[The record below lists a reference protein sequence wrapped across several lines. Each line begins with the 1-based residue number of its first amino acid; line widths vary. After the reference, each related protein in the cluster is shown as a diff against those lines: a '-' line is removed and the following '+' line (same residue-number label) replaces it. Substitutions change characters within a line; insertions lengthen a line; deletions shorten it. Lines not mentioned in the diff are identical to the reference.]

1 MLVTPLNRLNRTR
14 PRHAQNIRKKR
25 PFSHSD
31 FINCK
36 FCNFE
41 IAALI
46 HERATN
52 AQIWRFSRDFF
63 RQKQSYCILW
73 SRKKRTGASNVT
85 SPFKLIKMHL
95 FEIPQLMTK
104 PSLFCLS
111 GYRSVTQL
119 FYDNFCVLVI
129 MLRRLDL
136 SVCFFLTIFDCWEQ
150 KKEERLWKQIPFCVQ
165 RTSDA
170 PQSLP
175 DHLNIWFNRVLI
187 TRACKVEISIRMS
200 EPEYSDRELRP
211 TEPTAQRPASC
222 HSRAHQEAIR
232 NGILNPPYFCMAR
245 PSSSW

>member
-1 MLVTPLNRLNRTR
+1 
-14 PRHAQNIRKKR
+14 
-25 PFSHSD
+25 
-31 FINCK
+31 
-36 FCNFE
+36 
-41 IAALI
+41 
-46 HERATN
+46 
-52 AQIWRFSRDFF
+52 
-63 RQKQSYCILW
+63 
-73 SRKKRTGASNVT
+73 
-85 SPFKLIKMHL
+85 
-95 FEIPQLMTK
+95 MTK

-129 MLRRLDL
+129 ILRRLDL
-136 SVCFFLTIFDCWEQ
+136 SVCFLLTIFDCWEQ

-165 RTSDA
+165 ITSDA

-211 TEPTAQRPASC
+211 TEPTAQRSASC

-232 NGILNPPYFCMAR
+232 NGFFKSTILLHGTPVLKLVNDAVCKTASK
-245 PSSSW
+245 SSYQKRIEREKE